1 MSKKKFYSLTWILS
15 SWIMAFFFTCFSRSQ
30 NNFFLSKLW
39 IYYMH
44 IDMLCYTTLPQQQN
58 CFVNFESLTT
68 PLRTFVNENMFTEA
82 HPHMQNSWVV
92 FLVNNVTNTRY
103 KVKIDENTTTSK
115 FYNLF
120 QYNFCKKNL
129 WVGAGK
135 KNCTTVEK
143 RLIGSTAAAR

>member
-1 MSKKKFYSLTWILS
+1 MNCG
-15 SWIMAFFFTCFSRSQ
+15 FFFSLVSADHKTT
-30 NNFFLSKLW
+30 FFFIKIVNILHKLLN
-39 IYYMH
+39 
-44 IDMLCYTTLPQQQN
+44 MLFYTTLPQQQN

-68 PLRTFVNENMFTEA
+68 PLRAFVNENMFTEA

-103 KVKIDENTTTSK
+103 KVKIDESTTTSK

-120 QYNFCKKNL
+120 QYNFCKKKSLGRSREKNR
-129 WVGAGK
+129 G